1 MERWEAQISGERRY
15 ATRVAIA
22 GSWRAIA
29 GLAIGGSLA
38 LAACGRNTGA
48 VQAPTEL
55 PSVHSA
61 SALVVTH
68 PLPVLDLEAA
78 GLTRVAGLVTP
89 FEISSTDNGRTM
101 TLIAAYAD
109 TARMVLLFRES
120 PDMGVPNARVN
131 DEQGLINASGSA
143 GPVRSPVRGD
153 YYFALDGGAHPGAD
167 GLAHLAISIADLT
180 PWTPA
185 GGSVSG
191 NWAFNATL
199 KVQPGEALAALNQFR
214 LGTWKVTVET
224 LELTPAVVH
233 LQTVV
238 DGASP
243 EALMGPGKSTFV
255 ELVDAAGKPVTVLG
269 YGAGITVPKE
279 QVNPMNYQNSR
290 MVGEWLRPAAGT
302 YRLRFEGGGGRFEV
316 AIIIGS

>member
-1 MERWEAQISGERRY
+1 MERREAQISGERRY
-15 ATRVAIA
+15 AARVATA
-22 GSWRAIA
+22 GSRRAITR
-29 GLAIGGSLA
+29 LAIGGSLL
-38 LAACGRNTGA
+38 LAACGRGA
-48 VQAPTEL
+48 GTSQTATAL
-55 PSVHSA
+55 PSLHDA
-61 SALVVTH
+61 SSLVVAH
-68 PLPVLDLEAA
+68 PLPPLDLEAA
-78 GLTRVAGLVTP
+78 GLTKVADLVTP
-89 FEISSTDNGRTM
+89 FEISSTDNARTM

-109 TARMVLLFRES
+109 TARTVLLFRES

-131 DEQGLINASGSA
+131 DEQGLINASSSA

-167 GLAHLAISIADLT
+167 GLAHLAISITDLT

-214 LGTWKVTVET
+214 LGAWKVTVET

-279 QVNPMNYQNSR
+279 QLNPMNYQNSR